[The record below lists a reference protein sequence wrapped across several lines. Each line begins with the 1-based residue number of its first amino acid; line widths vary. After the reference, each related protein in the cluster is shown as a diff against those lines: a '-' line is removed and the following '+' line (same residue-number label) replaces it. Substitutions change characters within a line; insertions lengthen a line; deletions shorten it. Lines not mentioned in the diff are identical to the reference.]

1 MSLWMLISIDKA
13 IILIEFKQG
22 INQRKTVRPR
32 IKTYNYLCIMIR
44 FTQRLELSRSIL
56 HQLQYPL
63 PRIMP
68 TKQLVNKHESPKHE
82 KKRQNGCFRMRQ
94 QANHIQLLTVFHGV
108 FNGSNGIDESPESSD
123 GSVDLENTSSH
134 CLRGRGARRRPDSS
148 TRSLGPTLD
157 ILKTHARFSVM
168 ASQTLKKPSVPN

>member
-56 HQLQYPL
+56 HQLQYTL
-63 PRIMP
+63 PRIM
-68 TKQLVNKHESPKHE
+68 
-82 KKRQNGCFRMRQ
+82 
-94 QANHIQLLTVFHGV
+94 QLLMVFHGI
-108 FNGSNGIDESPESSD
+108 FNGSNRIDESPESSD